1 MATSQLDLIMNWVQ
15 QLPANEQLQLIKRV
29 ADLLE
34 RADHER
40 RIEERLTTMANGEA
54 QRPEVSPPSG
64 RISARAAKL
73 RDFTA
78 DRQWL
83 ADHRDEYAGQWVA
96 LKNGRLI
103 SHGANAKEV
112 HQAAQDAGHSD
123 ALLVLVEP
131 SDAPPFIL

>member
-1 MATSQLDLIMNWVQ
+1 MVT
-15 QLPANEQLQLIKRV
+15 K
-29 ADLLE
+29 
-34 RADHER
+34 
-40 RIEERLTTMANGEA
+40 ANGEA
-54 QRPEVSPPSG
+54 QRTEASLPG
-64 RISARAAKL
+64 DRASARATSL

-83 ADHRDEYAGQWVA
+83 ADNRDEYAGQWVA
-96 LKNGRLI
+96 LKFGRLI

-112 HQAAQDAGHSD
+112 HQAAQNAGHSD

>member
-1 MATSQLDLIMNWVQ
+1 MMAASQLDLILSQVR

-29 ADLLE
+29 AEMLE
-34 RADHER
+34 RADHVGD
-40 RIEERLTTMANGEA
+40 LGMSNGEA
-54 QRPEVSPPSG
+54 QGPEASPPSG
-64 RISARAAKL
+64 RASARTASL

-96 LKNGRLI
+96 LKFGRLI
-103 SHGANAKEV
+103 SHGLNAKEV
-112 HQAAQDAGHSD
+112 HQAAQDAGHTD

>member
-1 MATSQLDLIMNWVQ
+1 MVT
-15 QLPANEQLQLIKRV
+15 K
-29 ADLLE
+29 
-34 RADHER
+34 
-40 RIEERLTTMANGEA
+40 ANGEA
-54 QRPEVSPPSG
+54 QRPEAFPPSG
-64 RISARAAKL
+64 RALARASSL
-73 RDFTA
+73 RDFSA

-96 LKNGRLI
+96 LKFGRII

-131 SDAPPFIL
+131 SDAPPCGGLGIEKWSKYP